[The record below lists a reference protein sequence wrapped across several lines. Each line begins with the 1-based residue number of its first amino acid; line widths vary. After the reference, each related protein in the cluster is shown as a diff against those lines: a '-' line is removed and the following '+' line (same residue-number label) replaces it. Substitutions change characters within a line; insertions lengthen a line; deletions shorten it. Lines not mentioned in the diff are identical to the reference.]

1 MIAPVKTID
10 QNTDFKAGQLLL
22 VDKPKGITSF
32 KVVKD
37 IRYWIKKSYQIKEKL
52 KVGHAGTLDPL
63 ASGLLMICTGK
74 LTKQINDLQGAPKT
88 YLGTFTFGATTP
100 SFDLETEI
108 DHTYPSD
115 HLNDT
120 LIQQAF
126 DAFTGPIL
134 QEPPVYSAV
143 KVDGRRAYDY
153 ARKNEK
159 IQLNKKEVEIFQF
172 DLLSYENFQAKFK
185 VHCSKGTYIRSLA
198 RDVGLF
204 LKSGAYLSDL
214 RRTQVGN
221 YTVEQALKPEKIK
234 EKIASSGF
242 SIY

>member
-1 MIAPVKTID
+1 MLSPVKTID

-74 LTKQINDLQGAPKT
+74 LTKQIDELQGAPKT
-88 YLGTFTFGATTP
+88 YQGTFTFGATTP
-100 SFDLETEI
+100 SFDLETET

-115 HLNDT
+115 HLNHT
-120 LIQQAF
+120 VIQQAF
-126 DAFTGPIL
+126 DAFLGKIL

-153 ARKNEK
+153 ARKKDK
-159 IQLNKKEVEIFQF
+159 IQMKKKVVEIFQF
-172 DLLSYENFQAKFK
+172 DLLSYENSQARFQ
-185 VHCSKGTYIRSLA
+185 VHCSKGTYIRALA
-198 RDVGLF
+198 RDVGFF
-204 LKSGAYLSDL
+204 LQSGAYLSDL

-221 YTVEQALKPEKIK
+221 YTVEQALKPETIK
-234 EKIASSGF
+234 EKISSSGF
-242 SIY
+242 QFH